1 MPHFAPQA
9 KHAAAIIGRDDQFG
23 GGRGGHA
30 VRPFGAAMGTYRLIA
45 VDFDGPLLLEPQTFT
60 AVNDDDAVA
69 KARNILRDHDIE
81 LWDGERLVMCFRARE
96 R

>member
-1 MPHFAPQA
+1 
-9 KHAAAIIGRDDQFG
+9 
-23 GGRGGHA
+23 
-30 VRPFGAAMGTYRLIA
+30 MGSYRLIA

-60 AVNDDDAVA
+60 AVSDDDAVA
-69 KARNILRDHDIE
+69 KARNLLRDHNIE